1 MPAPTNMESVFEI
14 ESLQEKGTML
24 QLKYR
29 YKAPKPASYNVRNYV
44 AIRLPA
50 KAYERVIFV
59 ENGKQVG
66 ELQVGKGQWVK
77 PDPK

>member
-1 MPAPTNMESVFEI
+1 
-14 ESLQEKGTML
+14 ML
-24 QLKYR
+24 LLKYR
-29 YKAPKPASYNVRNYV
+29 YKAPKSASYNVRNYV

-59 ENGKQVG
+59 ENGKEVG

-77 PDPK
+77 PEPKKE